1 MLYGKLTGLFEV
13 TVAGLSMA
21 LILFT
26 WAERESG
33 VKLALKAYSFCHL
46 PSCPLIS

>member
-21 LILFT
+21 LHLFK
-26 WAERESG
+26 WAERESR
-33 VKLALKAYSFCHL
+33 VKLALKFTHSA
-46 PSCPLIS
+46 ISPPAH